1 MEIAFIFSE
10 YHMSNVINVPNIPV
24 PRASSTGQ
32 LSNPLSQPAKGT
44 RFAAAAPLITTAIG
58 TAVSASQNA
67 SNNKRAQQNA
77 LQERIWQLEDRAH
90 YEEYYRPANQM
101 ARLRAAG
108 INPLLASQSISG
120 GESMQLSAQGPENVP
135 QNDVGSMISSAS
147 GPLMESAQMEQNY
160 DLAQQQM
167 SQERDLKGK
176 ELEIQGEQIE
186 VAKKRNDIAKDQ
198 LDIDKERAK
207 YENNLNDALARKA
220 DAEANNARQQY
231 RILFNEANTWQE
243 QYNLR
248 KRIQELDI
256 SGKALENQFNR
267 DTYSMRM
274 HNMRLINDKLGKE
287 IDVLVEEKELTH
299 QQGYYVKRQC
309 YAFNMQ
315 IAAGMPTW
323 QAYDI
328 ENRAYGGY
336 VAYQSARQLYY
347 FTSEMNEWQRTN
359 APWEH
364 VNTVITPFNEVA
376 RTAIAAYGVS
386 GAKGSGNAIQWQVNP
401 WSGQLGGFMNAVN
414 QGSSYPGLYH

>member
-1 MEIAFIFSE
+1 MA
-10 YHMSNVINVPNIPV
+10 NVINVPNMPV

-32 LSNPLSQPAKGT
+32 ISNPLGSTSQSAKGT

-120 GESMQLSAQGPENVP
+120 GESMQLSANAPENVP

-167 SQERDLKGK
+167 SQERDLRGK

-186 VAKKRNDIAKDQ
+186 VAKKRNEIAQNQ
-198 LDIDKERAK
+198 LEVDKERAK
-207 YENNLNDALARKA
+207 YENNLKDALAGKA
-220 DAEANNARQQY
+220 DAEARNAREQY
-231 RILFNEANTWQE
+231 RIISNEANNWQDW
-243 QYNLR
+243 YNVQ
-248 KRIQELDI
+248 KRAAEENIK
-256 SGKALENQFNR
+256 GKQLENQFNR
-267 DTYSMRM
+267 DTYGMRM
-274 HNMRLINDKLGKE
+274 HNMSLINNKLGKE
-287 IDVLVEEKELTH
+287 IDVLVEQKELTH
-299 QQGYYVKRQC
+299 QQGYYIKRQC

-323 QAYDI
+323 QAYDV
-328 ENRAYGGY
+328 ENRAYGSY
-336 VAYQSARQLYY
+336 VAYQTAMQLYH
-347 FTSEMNEWQRTN
+347 FTSEMQEWQRSN

-376 RTAIAAYGVS
+376 RTAISAYGVA
-386 GAKGSGNAIQWQVNP
+386 GAKNSGSGLQWQVNP
-401 WSGQLGGFMNAVN
+401 FNGQLGGFINTVN